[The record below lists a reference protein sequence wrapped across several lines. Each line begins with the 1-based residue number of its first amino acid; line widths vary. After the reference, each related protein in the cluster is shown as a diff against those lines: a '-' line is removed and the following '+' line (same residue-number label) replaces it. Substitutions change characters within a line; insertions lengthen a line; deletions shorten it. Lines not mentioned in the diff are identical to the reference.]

1 MHSSGNLVADTI
13 CRTAEIGL
21 TITGAADAGTLT
33 IIDAT
38 PVAVDDSC
46 PDCQSPGKKRDH
58 VVRTLVDLPVVGFPT
73 RLHVRIPRFLCGNP
87 ACGRK
92 IFQASL
98 ACADDGA
105 KLTHRVTRWVLQRL
119 AVDRMSVSATAKVL
133 GVGWELV
140 NQVAVDA
147 CRQLV
152 YDNPSHLDG
161 VRILGVDEHVWKH
174 TRKPGQPSSLVTI
187 LVDLTPLVDGRGP
200 ARLLDIRPG
209 RSAQVLRGW
218 LQERDPAFR
227 EQVQVVTMD
236 GFTGYASAV
245 DQMLPDATKVMD
257 PFHVVHLAA
266 DKLTRCRQRL
276 QRETSGR
283 RGRKDDP
290 LYKHRR
296 TLLTRTN
303 YLTERQ
309 KQRLEMLWATDDDYV
324 ALEVTW
330 LFYQDMIQA
339 YGHPKKSEGK
349 KLMSR
354 VINSIRKGLP
364 EGLAELAQLGRTL
377 WRRREDVL
385 AYFDIG
391 ASNGPVEAILCRGRH
406 RIAYADVWVMPTPG
420 VLLLVTAP
428 ARGDDVGITY
438 NRSSQA
444 RISAG
449 GW

>member
-1 MHSSGNLVADTI
+1 MQPSGNLVADTI

-21 TITGAADAGTLT
+21 TITGAADAGPFT

-38 PVAVDDSC
+38 PVAVATTC
-46 PDCQSPGKKRDH
+46 PECGHPGTKRDH

-73 RLHVRIPRFLCGNP
+73 RLRVRVPRFLCTMTSCP
-87 ACGRK
+87 RK
-92 IFQASL
+92 IFQVSL
-98 ACADDGA
+98 ACADDGS

-119 AVDRMSVSATAKVL
+119 AIDRMSVAATATAL

-140 NQVAVDA
+140 NQVALDA

-152 YDNPSHLDG
+152 YDDASHLDG

-174 TRKPGQPSSLVTI
+174 TRKPGQPSNLVTI
-187 LVDLTPLVDGRGP
+187 LVDLTPLVDGRGS

-209 RSAQVLRGW
+209 RSADVLRTW
-218 LQERDPAFR
+218 LTERDPGFR

-245 DQMLPDATKVMD
+245 DQVLPQATKVMD

-266 DKLTRCRQRL
+266 DKLTGCRQRL
-276 QRETSGR
+276 QRETTGR

-303 YLTERQ
+303 YLTQRQ
-309 KQRLEMLWATDDDYV
+309 KQRLEMLWATDDDYM

-330 LFYQDMIQA
+330 MFYQDMIQA

-349 KLMSR
+349 KLMEKI
-354 VINSIRKGLP
+354 INTLRKGLP
-364 EGLAELAQLGRTL
+364 AGLGELAQLGRTL
-377 WRRREDVL
+377 WRRRDDIL

-391 ASNGPVEAILCRGRH
+391 ASNAPVEAINGRLEHLRGIALGFRNLDH
-406 RIAYADVWVMPTPG
+406 YILRSLIHSGQLHNRINA
-420 VLLLVTAP
+420 L
-428 ARGDDVGITY
+428 
-438 NRSSQA
+438 
-444 RISAG
+444 
-449 GW
+449 

>member
-1 MHSSGNLVADTI
+1 MQPSGNLVADTI

-21 TITGAADAGTLT
+21 TITGAADAGNIT

-38 PVAVDDSC
+38 PVAVATTC
-46 PDCQSPGKKRDH
+46 PECGHPGTKRDH

-73 RLHVRIPRFLCGNP
+73 RLHVRVPRFLCTMASCP
-87 ACGRK
+87 RK

-98 ACADDGA
+98 ACADDRS

-119 AVDRMSVSATAKVL
+119 AIDRMSVAATATAL

-140 NQVAVDA
+140 NQVALDA

-152 YDNPSHLDG
+152 YDDASHLDG

-174 TRKPGQPSSLVTI
+174 TRKPGQPSNLVTI

-209 RSAQVLRGW
+209 RSADVLRTW
-218 LQERDPAFR
+218 LQERDPSFR
-227 EQVQVVTMD
+227 KQVQIVTMD

-245 DQMLPDATKVMD
+245 DQVLPGATKVMD

-266 DKLTRCRQRL
+266 DKLTGCRQRL
-276 QRETSGR
+276 QRETTGR

-296 TLLTRTN
+296 TLLTRTD

-309 KQRLEMLWATDDDYV
+309 KQRLDMLWATDDDYV

-330 LFYQDMIQA
+330 MFYQDVIQA

-349 KLMSR
+349 KLMDR
-354 VINSIRKGLP
+354 IINTLRKGLP
-364 EGLAELAQLGRTL
+364 KGLEELAQLGRTL

-391 ASNGPVEAILCRGRH
+391 ASNGPVEAINGRLEHLRGIALGFRNLNH
-406 RIAYADVWVMPTPG
+406 YILRSLIHSGQLQGRINA
-420 VLLLVTAP
+420 L
-428 ARGDDVGITY
+428 
-438 NRSSQA
+438 
-444 RISAG
+444 
-449 GW
+449 

>member
-1 MHSSGNLVADTI
+1 
-13 CRTAEIGL
+13 
-21 TITGAADAGTLT
+21 
-33 IIDAT
+33 
-38 PVAVDDSC
+38 
-46 PDCQSPGKKRDH
+46 
-58 VVRTLVDLPVVGFPT
+58 
-73 RLHVRIPRFLCGNP
+73 RLHVRVPRFLCTAISCP
-87 ACGRK
+87 RK

-105 KLTHRVTRWVLQRL
+105 KLTRRVTRWILQRL
-119 AVDRMSVSATAKVL
+119 AIDRMSVSATAKAL

-140 NQVAVDA
+140 NQVALDA

-152 YDNPSHLDG
+152 YDDPHHLDG

-174 TRKPGQPSSLVTI
+174 TRKPGQPSNLVTI

-200 ARLLDIRPG
+200 ARLLDLRPG
-209 RSAQVLRGW
+209 RSAEVLRTW
-218 LQERDPAFR
+218 LQERDPGFR

-245 DQMLPDATKVMD
+245 DQVLPDATKVMD

-266 DKLTRCRQRL
+266 DKLTSCRQRL
-276 QRETSGR
+276 QRETTGR

-303 YLTERQ
+303 YLTHRQ

-330 LFYQDMIQA
+330 LCYQDLIQA
-339 YGHPKKSEGK
+339 YSHPKKSEGK

-354 VINSIRKGLP
+354 VITTLRKGLP
-364 EGLAELAQLGRTL
+364 AGLEELAQLGRTL

-385 AYFDIG
+385 AYFDTG
-391 ASNGPVEAILCRGRH
+391 ASNCPVEAINGRLEHLRG
-406 RIAYADVWVMPTPG
+406 IALGFRNLHHYILRCLIHSGQLQDKINA
-420 VLLLVTAP
+420 L
-428 ARGDDVGITY
+428 
-438 NRSSQA
+438 
-444 RISAG
+444 
-449 GW
+449 